1 MRRIRAKLT
10 YANVMATLAVFLVLS
25 GGTAVALHGHNTVQS
40 DDLGPGAQV
49 KAADVADNAVNGGN
63 IANNSVTGDD
73 VKESTLNGLVRG
85 RMLDFNLAAGGPHD
99 PETPIA
105 TVGPYKLSGSCAVLT
120 DYLSLQVFANG
131 PAGFAET
138 EFSRVNNDTTDA
150 GDHSQSSVPSANV
163 DTQVLSVGAINSGFA
178 RAGGTLV
185 IRSNTGT
192 ISQVLF
198 SVVLDRNAG
207 ADGACHLWGTATTG

>member
-1 MRRIRAKLT
+1 MRRIRSKLT
-10 YANVMATLAVFLVLS
+10 YANVMATLAVFLVLG

-49 KAADVADNAVNGGN
+49 KAADVADNAVKGAN
-63 IANNSVTGDD
+63 IVDNSVTGGD

-85 RMLDFNLAAGGPHD
+85 QVLDFNVAATGPGAPH
-99 PETPIA
+99 TPIA
-105 TVGPYKLSGSCAVLT
+105 TVGPYKLSGECESFAGFLDLNV
-120 DYLSLQVFANG
+120 YANG

-163 DTQVLSVGAINSGFA
+163 DTRVLNVSIQSGFG
-178 RAGGTLV
+178 RAGGTFV

-192 ISQVLF
+192 LVQVVF
-198 SVVLDRNAG
+198 SAVMDKNAN
-207 ADGACHLWGTATTG
+207 ACHLWGTATTG